1 MKLFFMSNCLKSSE
15 RSIAS
20 LVFYR
25 IIVDPFTL
33 SFNLSE
39 RRLDIEIQVSVNL
52 EGKNERKLV
61 YNSCWYLP

>member
-1 MKLFFMSNCLKSSE
+1 MKLFFMSNCLKRSE